1 MGNRRGIP
9 KLLPEQ
15 QRTCA
20 ADAAGADTDPDGNGK
35 RRSENRIKYLADEKA
50 ADPKVT
56 GIIANGY
63 PNRGLSELGL

>member
-9 KLLPEQ
+9 KLLTEQ

-35 RRSENRIKYLADEKA
+35 RGAENRILHGMDETA
-50 ADPKVT
+50 
-56 GIIANGY
+56 GY
-63 PNRGLSELGL
+63 GVGSYG